1 MTPTEYL
8 EENNNE
14 LKLKL
19 EKNLLRNK
27 VTKEMMDF
35 AKEYHTQQ
43 LILSGVGCSKRF
55 EKQDLLKA
63 YQAGVIEQKSI
74 NLDTF
79 DFKKLKELQHDSSEW
94 YERYTE

>member
-1 MTPTEYL
+1 MNRDEEIDIENLKYEVEKL
-8 EENNNE
+8 KEENQE
-14 LKLKL
+14 LQVELDTLK
-19 EKNLLRNK
+19 K
-27 VTKEMMDF
+27 
-35 AKEYHTQQ
+35 Q
-43 LILSGVGCSKRF
+43 LTLTDVGCSKRF

>member
-43 LILSGVGCSKRF
+43 LILSGV
-55 EKQDLLKA
+55 
-63 YQAGVIEQKSI
+63 VKSFTTDEVL
-74 NLDTF
+74 NVL
-79 DFKKLKELQHDSSEW
+79 DSS
-94 YERYTE
+94 YELIDAISFFEYYKKQQYMSYNVLCMNSAI

>member
-1 MTPTEYL
+1 MEIIDSKIQGNLLQEFTAKYL
-8 EENNNE
+8 EEHKE
-14 LKLKL
+14 LV
-19 EKNLLRNK
+19 EHIRET
-27 VTKEMMDF
+27 TK
-35 AKEYHTQQ
+35 KQ

-63 YQAGVIEQKSI
+63 YQAGAIEQKSI

-79 DFKKLKELQHDSSEW
+79 DFKKLKELQHDSNEW

>member
-1 MTPTEYL
+1 MNRDEEIDIENLKYEVEKL
-8 EENNNE
+8 KEENQE
-14 LKLKL
+14 LQVELDTLK
-19 EKNLLRNK
+19 K
-27 VTKEMMDF
+27 
-35 AKEYHTQQ
+35 Q
-43 LILSGVGCSKRF
+43 LTLTDVGCSKRF

-63 YQAGVIEQKSI
+63 YQAGAIEQKSI